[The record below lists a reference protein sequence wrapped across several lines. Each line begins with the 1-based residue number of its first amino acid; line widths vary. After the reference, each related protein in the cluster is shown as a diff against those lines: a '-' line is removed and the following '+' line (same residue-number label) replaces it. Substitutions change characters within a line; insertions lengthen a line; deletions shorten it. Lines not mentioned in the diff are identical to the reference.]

1 MTDSTPVATILT
13 VSIHR
18 KDINP
23 VHGRGILQISI
34 DDEGAGGFVK
44 ICELGDDL
52 DHYVRIDADELELVF
67 KEAKKLLAQNTLLPC
82 NEGNH
87 SITER

>member
-1 MTDSTPVATILT
+1 MTGSASVATILT

-18 KDINP
+18 TDTNP
-23 VHGRGILQISI
+23 VHGRGVLQISI

-52 DHYVRIDADELELVF
+52 DHYVRIDADELDLVF
-67 KEAKKLLAQNTLLPC
+67 HEAKKLIDQKTLISFR
-82 NEGNH
+82 E
-87 SITER
+87 

>member
-1 MTDSTPVATILT
+1 MTEPAPVATILT

-18 KDINP
+18 KNTNP

-34 DDEGAGGFVK
+34 DDDGAGGFVK

-52 DHYVRIDADELELVF
+52 DHYVCIDADELDLVF
-67 KEAKKLLAQNTLLPC
+67 HEAKKLIDQKTLISFR
-82 NEGNH
+82 E
-87 SITER
+87 

>member
-1 MTDSTPVATILT
+1 MTSSASVATILT

-18 KDINP
+18 KDTNP
-23 VHGRGILQISI
+23 VHGRGVLQISI

-52 DHYVRIDADELELVF
+52 EHYISIDADELDLVF
-67 KEAKKLLAQNTLLPC
+67 QEAKKLLAQKTLCPFK
-82 NEGNH
+82 N
-87 SITER
+87 

>member
-1 MTDSTPVATILT
+1 MTDPTPVATILT

-18 KDINP
+18 KDTNP
-23 VHGRGILQISI
+23 VHGRGVLQISI

-52 DHYVRIDADELELVF
+52 DHYVRIDADELDLVF
-67 KEAKKLLAQNTLLPC
+67 HEAKKLLDQKTLISFR
-82 NEGNH
+82 E
-87 SITER
+87 

>member
-1 MTDSTPVATILT
+1 MTDPTPVATILT

-18 KDINP
+18 KDTNP
-23 VHGRGILQISI
+23 VHGRGVLQISI

-52 DHYVRIDADELELVF
+52 DHYVCIDVDELDLVF
-67 KEAKKLLAQNTLLPC
+67 HEAKKLLDQKTLISFR
-82 NEGNH
+82 E
-87 SITER
+87 

>member
-1 MTDSTPVATILT
+1 MTNSASVATILT

-18 KDINP
+18 TDTNP
-23 VHGRGILQISI
+23 VHGRGVLQISI

-52 DHYVRIDADELELVF
+52 EHYISIDADELDLVF
-67 KEAKKLLAQNTLLPC
+67 QEAKKLLAQKTLCPF
-82 NEGNH
+82 
-87 SITER
+87 RD

>member
-1 MTDSTPVATILT
+1 MTDPTPVATILT

-18 KDINP
+18 TDTNP
-23 VHGRGILQISI
+23 VHGRGVLQISI

-52 DHYVRIDADELELVF
+52 DHYVRIDADELDLVF
-67 KEAKKLLAQNTLLPC
+67 HEAKKLLDQKTLISFR
-82 NEGNH
+82 E
-87 SITER
+87 

>member
-1 MTDSTPVATILT
+1 MNDPTPVATILA

-18 KDINP
+18 TDTNP
-23 VHGRGILQISI
+23 VHGRGVLQISI

-52 DHYVRIDADELELVF
+52 DHYVQINADELDLVF
-67 KEAKKLLAQNTLLPC
+67 HEAKKLLDQKTLISFR
-82 NEGNH
+82 E
-87 SITER
+87 

>member
-1 MTDSTPVATILT
+1 MTDPTPVATILT

-18 KDINP
+18 TDTNP
-23 VHGRGILQISI
+23 VHGRGTLQISI

-52 DHYVRIDADELELVF
+52 DHYVQINADELDLVF
-67 KEAKKLLAQNTLLPC
+67 HEAKKLLDQKTLISFR
-82 NEGNH
+82 E
-87 SITER
+87 

>member
-1 MTDSTPVATILT
+1 MTSSASVVTILT

-18 KDINP
+18 KDTNP
-23 VHGRGILQISI
+23 VHGRGVLQISI

-52 DHYVRIDADELELVF
+52 EHYISIDADELDLVF
-67 KEAKKLLAQNTLLPC
+67 QEAKKLLAQKTLCPFKD
-82 NEGNH
+82 
-87 SITER
+87 

>member
-1 MTDSTPVATILT
+1 MTSSASVATILT

-18 KDINP
+18 TDTNP
-23 VHGRGILQISI
+23 VHGRGVLQISI

-52 DHYVRIDADELELVF
+52 EHYISIDADELDLVF
-67 KEAKKLLAQNTLLPC
+67 QEAKKLLAQKTLCPFK
-82 NEGNH
+82 N
-87 SITER
+87 

>member
-1 MTDSTPVATILT
+1 MTDPTPVATILT

-18 KDINP
+18 TDTNP
-23 VHGRGILQISI
+23 VYGRGALQISI

-52 DHYVRIDADELELVF
+52 EHYVSIDADELDLVF
-67 KEAKKLLAQNTLLPC
+67 QEAKKLLAQKTLIPFKD
-82 NEGNH
+82 
-87 SITER
+87 

>member
-1 MTDSTPVATILT
+1 MTNSASVATILT

-18 KDINP
+18 KDTNP
-23 VHGRGILQISI
+23 VHGRGVLQISI

-52 DHYVRIDADELELVF
+52 EHYINIDADELDLVF
-67 KEAKKLLAQNTLLPC
+67 QEAKKLLAQKTLCPFKD
-82 NEGNH
+82 
-87 SITER
+87 

>member
-1 MTDSTPVATILT
+1 MTDSDSVATILT

-18 KDINP
+18 KDTNP
-23 VHGRGILQISI
+23 VHGRGVLQISI

-52 DHYVRIDADELELVF
+52 EHYVSIDADELDLVF
-67 KEAKKLLAQNTLLPC
+67 QEAKKLLAQKTLCPFKD
-82 NEGNH
+82 
-87 SITER
+87 

>member
-1 MTDSTPVATILT
+1 MTDPTPVATILT

-18 KDINP
+18 TDTNP
-23 VHGRGILQISI
+23 VHGRGVLQISI

-52 DHYVRIDADELELVF
+52 DHYVRIDADELDLVF
-67 KEAKKLLAQNTLLPC
+67 HEAKKLIDQKTLISFR
-82 NEGNH
+82 E
-87 SITER
+87 

>member
-1 MTDSTPVATILT
+1 MINSASVATILT

-18 KDINP
+18 KDTNP
-23 VHGRGILQISI
+23 VHGRGVLQISI

-52 DHYVRIDADELELVF
+52 EHYVSIDADELDLVF
-67 KEAKKLLAQNTLLPC
+67 QEAKKLLAQKTLHPFKD
-82 NEGNH
+82 
-87 SITER
+87 

>member
-1 MTDSTPVATILT
+1 MTDPTPVATILT

-18 KDINP
+18 KDTNP
-23 VHGRGILQISI
+23 VHGRGVLQISI

-52 DHYVRIDADELELVF
+52 DHYVRIDADEIDLVF
-67 KEAKKLLAQNTLLPC
+67 HEAKKLLDQKTLISFR
-82 NEGNH
+82 E
-87 SITER
+87 

>member
-1 MTDSTPVATILT
+1 MTNSASVATILT

-18 KDINP
+18 KDTNP

-52 DHYVRIDADELELVF
+52 EHYISIDADELDLVF
-67 KEAKKLLAQNTLLPC
+67 QEAKKLLAQKTLCPF
-82 NEGNH
+82 
-87 SITER
+87 RD

>member
-1 MTDSTPVATILT
+1 MTSSASVATILT

-18 KDINP
+18 KDTNP
-23 VHGRGILQISI
+23 VHGRGVLQISI

-52 DHYVRIDADELELVF
+52 EHYISIDADELDLVF
-67 KEAKKLLAQNTLLPC
+67 QEAKKLLAQKTLCPFKD
-82 NEGNH
+82 
-87 SITER
+87 

>member
-1 MTDSTPVATILT
+1 MTSSASVATILT

-18 KDINP
+18 KDTNP
-23 VHGRGILQISI
+23 VHGRGVLQISI

-52 DHYVRIDADELELVF
+52 EHYVSIDADELDLVF
-67 KEAKKLLAQNTLLPC
+67 QEAKKLLAQKTLHPFKD
-82 NEGNH
+82 
-87 SITER
+87 

>member
-1 MTDSTPVATILT
+1 MTNSAPVTTILT

-18 KDINP
+18 KDTNP
-23 VHGRGILQISI
+23 VHGRGVLQISI

-52 DHYVRIDADELELVF
+52 EHYISIDADELDLVF
-67 KEAKKLLAQNTLLPC
+67 QEAKKLLAQKTLCPFKD
-82 NEGNH
+82 
-87 SITER
+87 

>member
-1 MTDSTPVATILT
+1 MTNSASVATILT

-18 KDINP
+18 KDTNP
-23 VHGRGILQISI
+23 VHGRGALQISI

-52 DHYVRIDADELELVF
+52 EHYISIDADELDLVF
-67 KEAKKLLAQNTLLPC
+67 QEAKKLLAQKTLCPF
-82 NEGNH
+82 
-87 SITER
+87 RD